1 MPRSRLIPLLDGTST
16 SGEHRTLAATVKPVR
31 PCLPGKSGHAM
42 RELMRT
48 NDTVRLSWLQALLA
62 AAGIEAVVLDGYT
75 SIMEGSIG
83 ASPRRLM
90 VHEADE
96 LRARAVIRDAG
107 EAP

>member
-1 MPRSRLIPLLDGTST
+1 
-16 SGEHRTLAATVKPVR
+16 
-31 PCLPGKSGHAM
+31 M

-83 ASPRRLM
+83 AIPRRLM
-90 VHEADE
+90 VQEADE

-107 EAP
+107 EAS

>member
-1 MPRSRLIPLLDGTST
+1 
-16 SGEHRTLAATVKPVR
+16 
-31 PCLPGKSGHAM
+31 M

-83 ASPRRLM
+83 AIPRRLM
-90 VHEADE
+90 VLEADE
-96 LRARAVIRDAG
+96 LRARAVIR
-107 EAP
+107 EAEAAP